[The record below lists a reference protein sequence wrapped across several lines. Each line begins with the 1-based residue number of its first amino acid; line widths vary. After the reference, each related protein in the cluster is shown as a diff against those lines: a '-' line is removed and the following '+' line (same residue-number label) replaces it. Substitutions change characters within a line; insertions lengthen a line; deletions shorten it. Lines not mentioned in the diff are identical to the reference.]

1 MRTLLVFFVTGT
13 LCAQTISQTP
23 EASAYHSKAIWSGFA
38 SRYLPKD
45 IPHTQFF
52 NSNRLDGLMRAGNIY
67 LSLQDAIALALENNL
82 DIEYHR
88 YDRKQA
94 ETDQLRASAGQLLR
108 FSSNAARAGF
118 NSASSGVLA
127 GLGGVGGAALSS
139 GNGGILS
146 GLNIQA
152 AGASIPNLEPYAFVS
167 WSGTHN
173 TTIRTTDTA
182 TGTNYIVSKAHT
194 ANYGMQKQFL
204 TGTTVSLDMFQ
215 QSLFQNVPA
224 NQYNP
229 SLTGNLELS
238 VTQQLLQGFGLST
251 NRRTI
256 VQAKN
261 NLRIADIN
269 FKEQVIATVKNVID
283 LYWDFVSLADNLRF
297 KQKSLDITQKLYE
310 DNRKRAAIGAVA
322 PIDIIQ
328 AEAGVQTAELDL
340 RTARTQYQ
348 QQELILK
355 SALTRTGIDSASFMD
370 AHIIPTDAI
379 LVPETEAIRPIQD
392 LVAEALTERSELQET
407 KITMENNRLL
417 MQGVKNA
424 MRPGLSVNLDLQNNA
439 LVGAPNAIPIPILP
453 DGTPLLVRSA
463 PNPTF
468 VGGWGG
474 VWGQIAGR
482 HFPTYSLSFNLNV
495 PLRNSAARAD
505 MIKNQ
510 LDYRLAEINQRQAEN
525 QVRLNVVTARMNLEQ
540 ARAAYDTAVKA
551 RKLQEQTFAGTQR
564 KYELGKATFTDVSTI
579 QRDVVTAQ
587 AAEVTASNQ
596 LIKARNNLDQ
606 VLGRT
611 LETNRV
617 DLGEAYDGKVRRGPG
632 PIPEIDP
639 AQAGAAGKAAAALK
653 Q

>member
-1 MRTLLVFFVTGT
+1 
-13 LCAQTISQTP
+13 
-23 EASAYHSKAIWSGFA
+23 
-38 SRYLPKD
+38 
-45 IPHTQFF
+45 
-52 NSNRLDGLMRAGNIY
+52 
-67 LSLQDAIALALENNL
+67 
-82 DIEYHR
+82 
-88 YDRKQA
+88 
-94 ETDQLRASAGQLLR
+94 
-108 FSSNAARAGF
+108 
-118 NSASSGVLA
+118 
-127 GLGGVGGAALSS
+127 
-139 GNGGILS
+139 
-146 GLNIQA
+146 LNIQA

-182 TGTNYIVSKAHT
+182 TGTNYIVSSAHT
-194 ANYGMQKQFL
+194 ADYGIQKQFL
-204 TGTTVSLDMFQ
+204 TGTSVTLDMFQ
-215 QSLFQNVPA
+215 QSLSQNVPA

-229 SLTGNLELS
+229 SLTGNLEFS
-238 VTQQLLQGFGLST
+238 VTQQLLQGFGFST

-261 NLRIADIN
+261 NMKVADLN

-283 LYWDFVSLADNLRF
+283 LYWDFVSLNDNLRF
-297 KQKSLDITQKLYE
+297 KQKSLEISQKLYE

-355 SALTRTGIDSASFMD
+355 SALTRTGVDSAAFMD

-379 LVPETEAIRPIQD
+379 AIPESEAIRPIQD
-392 LVAEALTERSELQET
+392 LVAEALVQRPELQET
-407 KITMENNRLL
+407 NITMENNRLQ

-424 MRPGLSVNLDLQNNA
+424 MRPGLSVNLDLQNGA
-439 LVGAPNAIPIPILP
+439 LMGAPNSIPIPILP

-474 VWGQIAGR
+474 VWSQILGR

-495 PLRNSAARAD
+495 PLKNSAARAD

-564 KYELGKATFTDVSTI
+564 KYELGKATFTDVTTI

-587 AAEVTASNQ
+587 ANEVTASNT

-611 LETNRV
+611 LENNKV
-617 DLGEAYDGKVRRGPG
+617 DLGEAYDGKVKRAPG
-632 PIPEIDP
+632 PLPEILP
-639 AQAGAAGKAAAALK
+639 AQAAAAAKAAAAFK
-653 Q
+653 P